1 MNQRETTVVSAT
13 NIEEAVIRYGDLIV
27 GKDPRTATWLFEEPS
42 RVAAT
47 KLMFM
52 TTPDEYRD
60 LVDPLQS
67 YLSQRYSELD
77 TEEQVRLFSFAVL
90 WLSLIHI

>member
-13 NIEEAVIRYGDLIV
+13 NIEEAVVRYGDLIV

-52 TTPDEYRD
+52 TTPDEY
-60 LVDPLQS
+60 
-67 YLSQRYSELD
+67 
-77 TEEQVRLFSFAVL
+77 
-90 WLSLIHI
+90 